1 MVISISLISSQ
12 MELYFYLHRLQGYLY
27 IKKADNNKILS
38 VLLNE
43 IPDNVLLFRLG
54 LEMYVNWSFKT
65 TQLHRN
71 PQVA

>member
-1 MVISISLISSQ
+1 M
-12 MELYFYLHRLQGYLY
+12 Y

-43 IPDNVLLFRLG
+43 IPHNVLLFRLG
-54 LEMYVNWSFKT
+54 FEMYVNWSFKT
-65 TQLHRN
+65 TQLRRN

>member
-1 MVISISLISSQ
+1 M
-12 MELYFYLHRLQGYLY
+12 Y

-43 IPDNVLLFRLG
+43 IPHNVLLFRLG